1 MSNKDYKRPEIPKKA
16 KPYALLAIFL
26 FIISVFMTFFAFLL
40 KSKQIFMFALLSWGL
55 FTLIKLLYNRRVP
68 LPLRKEITEKI
79 LPSLPLDSM
88 VEESVSI
95 PVSKQSKHD
104 IVFSIVLIGIGI
116 IFLICFL
123 CFGNLTG
130 NYQIYGVALFLALF
144 TLALLLVAKNH
155 FHVMALEKGINP
167 FAIKITRNG
176 ISFPSSI
183 VRFFDVK
190 SIEDFKTFRLKE
202 LYLPWRDIEQWTV
215 DSGYSDDPPYYLLKL
230 NNGKEYKIDRSR
242 ISNESKL
249 LDFVRQF
256 GQKQII
262 LKDDIEER

>member
-1 MSNKDYKRPEIPKKA
+1 
-16 KPYALLAIFL
+16 
-26 FIISVFMTFFAFLL
+26 
-40 KSKQIFMFALLSWGL
+40 
-55 FTLIKLLYNRRVP
+55 
-68 LPLRKEITEKI
+68 
-79 LPSLPLDSM
+79 

-104 IVFSIVLIGIGI
+104 IVFKIVLIGIGI

-123 CFGNLTG
+123 CFGNFTE

-144 TLALLLVAKNH
+144 TLVLLLVAKNH

-183 VRFFDVK
+183 VEFFDVK

-215 DSGYSDDPPYYLLKL
+215 DSRGAGDPGHPPYYLLKL
-230 NNGKEYKIDRSR
+230 NNGKEYKIDRSL
-242 ISNESKL
+242 ISNETKL